1 MNAIRKD
8 ELSMHCTCTEETGQH
23 HPAVDTGESNCVQLT
38 LAKPVV
44 KPRKARNAKLGK
56 WLLALAVISAT
67 TLYTIC
73 HPNWVPSLVAQP
85 VDQPVA
91 QSVKIAKKLSIPAV
105 RPAAPAS
112 SKEVDRS
119 AAGTK
124 SGAHRALA
132 AGGDEGSTEIPK
144 AVEAK
149 PSKSKD
155 SFLVPPPPPTPVP
168 PGLNL
173 FPMQP
178 DAASLQQLQQAQAQ
192 DSTLGQIQSAAR
204 EITPQ
209 QSDPDLQNIDQELEA
224 AMRSSQLRGGQWKR

>member
-8 ELSMHCTCTEETGQH
+8 ELSMHCTCTEETGRHQ
-23 HPAVDTGESNCVQLT
+23 PAVDTGESNCVQLT

-44 KPRKARNAKLGK
+44 KPRKASNSKLGK

-85 VDQPVA
+85 VAQP
-91 QSVKIAKKLSIPAV
+91 VKIAKKLSVTGV
-105 RPAAPAS
+105 RPAAPVS
-112 SKEVDRS
+112 LKDVDRS

-132 AGGDEGSTEIPK
+132 SDGDEGSTEMPK
-144 AVEAK
+144 APEAK

-168 PGLNL
+168 PGLDL

-178 DAASLQQLQQAQAQ
+178 DAASKQQLQQAQAQ

-204 EITPQ
+204 EIAPQ
-209 QSDPDLQNIDQELEA
+209 QSDQDLQNIDQELEA
-224 AMRSSQLRGGQWKR
+224 AMRSSQLRGGQWRR

>member
-1 MNAIRKD
+1 MNAMRKD
-8 ELSMHCTCTEETGQH
+8 ELSMHCTCTEETGRHQ
-23 HPAVDTGESNCVQLT
+23 PAGDIGESNCVQLT

-44 KPRKARNAKLGK
+44 KPRKARNSMLGK

-85 VDQPVA
+85 VAQP
-91 QSVKIAKKLSIPAV
+91 VKIAKKLSVPSV
-105 RPAAPAS
+105 RSAAPAS
-112 SKEVDRS
+112 STDDDRS
-119 AAGTK
+119 AAGTS
-124 SGAHRALA
+124 SGAHRAPA
-132 AGGDEGSTEIPK
+132 EIPK
-144 AVEAK
+144 AAEAK

-168 PGLNL
+168 PGLDL

-178 DAASLQQLQQAQAQ
+178 DAASQQQLQQAQAQ
-192 DSTLGQIQSAAR
+192 DSPLGQIQSAAR

-209 QSDPDLQNIDQELEA
+209 QSDQDLQNIDQELEA
-224 AMRSSQLRGGQWKR
+224 AMRSSQLRGGQWNR